1 MKNLNCFLRL
11 FLFGIIV
18 FCTSNNLFASH
29 AMGGEINWKCVG
41 KDTFDITV
49 VAYRDCNGIWAAP
62 AINYSICGG
71 GVTSISSVKTST
83 AIDVT
88 PTCKKSCTRCK
99 SSSCSFPYGIE
110 RYLMTGRLITTG
122 LKSTCCNIVLACNIG
137 SRNSAITTGVSGNL
151 YIEAKLNRCIKSG
164 DNSPYLTKVPI
175 ALLCKDQCIT
185 LNYGIKDVDIDSNGF
200 ADSLVYY
207 LTDPLSASG
216 TKSTYSSPYTYLKPL
231 KFAAFPNAN
240 ASWSPP
246 KCEGFHLDSLIGE
259 INFKATKID
268 QTVMA
273 IKIEEWG
280 KDNLGKP
287 YKKGETMIEAQL
299 IVITCKTN
307 KVPTLSG
314 INGTSTNTADF
325 CVGQNTCITINSY
338 DADLKDT
345 VKVDWNKSISGAT
358 FTVPTGKQHP
368 SAVFCWKPGVQHFRS
383 YPYSFVVSG
392 VDDACPV
399 NGRTSRSYQ
408 IYVRPTPEVQVID
421 SVKTCGDVVFYGF
434 PKNAT
439 VITKYVWTLEDSG
452 ANYTVVGSKINHH
465 YRKAGTYKWRL
476 DAYNSYN
483 CYASDSG
490 TVTISSYVQVSLP
503 KDTGWCAG
511 TAKLT
516 INGSYGGGTPF
527 YKLVWSTGDTGVSSV
542 SINVTKDTTVFLKIT
557 DAKCTNSDTM
567 HIRVYKNPTPNIKDV
582 RTCKNSTVTL
592 QDTNIK
598 YKAFYSWVD
607 VSNGKT
613 LGNSNSQSIT
623 DSGQYALIVTDALG
637 CIGVDTANVYFN
649 DPGSVI
655 PKKYAACYGDT
666 INMDGGIS
674 DSAAK
679 WNWKTID
686 SISLVVGSKKK
697 IRYATTTINPTQMLL
712 VTLSQ
717 TYKGVTCT
725 AQDTMKI
732 TVRPLPNV
740 PVIFQSND
748 TLYATNTSGVA
759 YQWTNDTADILG
771 AANSWYHPTQNGKY
785 RVRVTD
791 SFGCS
796 SICNLY
802 SYAYTGIGNS
812 PNEFALNIYP
822 NPAKDVLNIE
832 VANANVA
839 GFENLRGLQI
849 TLFNT
854 LGQKVYEAKLSKSSK
869 TFGKLTTID
878 LKNIPAGVY
887 MVQVIAGEKIARR
900 TVVVKQ

>member
-11 FLFGIIV
+11 FLFGIIL
-18 FCTSNNLFASH
+18 FTTSNNLFAGH
-29 AMGGEINWKCVG
+29 MMGGEINWKCAG
-41 KDTFDITV
+41 KDTFDITAIV
-49 VAYRDCNGIWAAP
+49 YRDCNGNGMP
-62 AINYSICGG
+62 TS
-71 GVTSISSVKTST
+71 TSISYSLCGSSVTPLTSTKTST
-83 AIDVT
+83 GLDIT
-88 PTCKKSCTRCK
+88 PTCKASCSRCK
-99 SSSCSFPYGIE
+99 SISCSFPYGIE
-110 RYLMTGRLITTG
+110 RFLITARLIIKKGT
-122 LKSTCCNIVLACNIG
+122 KSTCCDIKLSWESCC
-137 SRNSAITTGVSGNL
+137 RNGAVTTGISGNF

-164 DNSPYLTKVPI
+164 DNSPYSTVPPI
-175 ALLCKDQCIT
+175 AIACKDVCNSI
-185 LNYGIKDVDIDSNGF
+185 NFGFKDNDVDANGF
-200 ADSLVYY
+200 ADSLRVF
-207 LTDPLSASG
+207 LIDPLSAAG
-216 TKSTYSSPYTYLKPL
+216 TKLSYSSPYSKTKPI
-231 KFAAFPNAN
+231 KFLGWPNAN
-240 ASWSPP
+240 ATWAPP
-246 KCEGFHLDSLIGE
+246 NCQGFHVDSLTGE

-268 QTVMA
+268 QTYTAYM
-273 IKIEEWG
+273 IQEWG
-280 KDNLGKP
+280 KDSVGKP
-287 YKKGETMIEAQL
+287 YKKGEITVDVNL
-299 IVITCKTN
+299 VIYSCKTT
-307 KVPTLSG
+307 KIPTLSG
-314 INGTSTNTADF
+314 INGTSTNTTDF
-325 CVGQNTCITINSY
+325 CAGQNNCFTINSY
-338 DADLKDT
+338 DQDTKDT
-345 VKVDWNKSISGAT
+345 VSLSWNSGISGAT
-358 FTVPTGKQHP
+358 FTVPVGKQHP
-368 SAVFCWKPGVQHFRS
+368 SAVFCWKPGVNHIRS
-383 YPYSFVVSG
+383 YPYSFVVNG

-408 IYVRPTPEVQVID
+408 IYVHPTPEVQVID
-421 SVKTCGDVVFYGF
+421 SIKSCGDVVFYGF
-434 PKNAT
+434 PKNAA

-452 ANYTVVGSKINHH
+452 TNYTVVGSKINHH
-465 YRKAGTYKWRL
+465 YRKSGTYKWRL
-476 DAYNSYN
+476 DAYNSYG

-490 TVTISSYVQVSLP
+490 SIMVGSYVQVSLP

-516 INGSYGGGTPF
+516 INSTYGGGTPF

-567 HIRVYKNPTPNIKDV
+567 HIKVYKNPAPKIKDV

-607 VSNGKT
+607 MSNGKI

-623 DSGQYALIVTDALG
+623 DSGKYALAVTDTLG

-649 DPGSVI
+649 DPGTVI

-686 SISLVVGSKKK
+686 SIPLLVGNKKK
-697 IRYATTTINPTQMLL
+697 IRYATTTVNPQQMLL
-712 VTLSQ
+712 VSLSQ

-771 AANSWYHPTQNGKY
+771 ATNIWYHPTQNGKY

-802 SYAYTGIGNS
+802 SYAYTGIENNT
-812 PNEFALNIYP
+812 NELAFNIYP

-832 VANANVA
+832 IQNPNLG
-839 GFENLRGLQI
+839 GFQNLQGLEV

-854 LGQKVYEAKLSKSSK
+854 IGQKV
-869 TFGKLTTID
+869 
-878 LKNIPAGVY
+878 
-887 MVQVIAGEKIARR
+887 
-900 TVVVKQ
+900 